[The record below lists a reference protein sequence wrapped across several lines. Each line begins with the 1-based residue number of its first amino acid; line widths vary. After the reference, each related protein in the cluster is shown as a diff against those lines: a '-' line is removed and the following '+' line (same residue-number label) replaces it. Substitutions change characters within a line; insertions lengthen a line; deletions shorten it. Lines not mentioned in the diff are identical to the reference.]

1 MLPNFEK
8 LIPHCID
15 EKIVVKYV
23 EYINTFISTN
33 IKVGEIHKDEQFKK
47 FREKNFICFNDATI
61 VDYIFTNKS
70 GTKWLSAH
78 YDLEDIYK
86 QDIGILTFSDK
97 K

>member
-1 MLPNFEK
+1 MNNIGK
-8 LIPHCID
+8 LLQYCID

-23 EYINTFISTN
+23 EYINTLN
-33 IKVGEIHKDEQFKK
+33 IKVEEIHKDEKFKK
-47 FREKNFICFNDATI
+47 FREKNNICFNDAGI

-70 GTKWLSAH
+70 GSKWLSAY

-86 QDIGILTFSDK
+86 QDIGILTFNQK